1 MHEQGKKHK
10 ENVEKFLR
18 NIRRKDH
25 ENRKEEEK
33 TRRELER
40 IERVVIFQ
48 SLPFLENNILTL
60 KIFSMIRQQ

>member
-18 NIRRKDH
+18 NIRRRDH
-25 ENRKEEEK
+25 ENRKEEDK

-48 SLPFLENNILTL
+48 SSPFLENNILIL
-60 KIFSMIRQQ
+60 IIFFMIRQQ

>member
-18 NIRRKDH
+18 DIRRRDF
-25 ENRKEEEK
+25 ENRKEDEK

-40 IERVVIFQ
+40 IERVIIFQ
-48 SLPFLENNILTL
+48 FFTFLLL
-60 KIFSMIRQQ
+60 